1 MKKIVLLVS
10 AILMVCSVSAQESSE
25 DINVKKAP
33 IQKYQRSSIYTV
45 LIKHSET
52 KQDSTISSVFLSL
65 PTPDKFNNHDLSIK
79 TIESSAQKAKKK
91 QSTKRDEVNMAD
103 IETFIK
109 ENDIPRQMVA
119 KWFNRDHD
127 GNMDIN
133 LLSERGFYNAQ
144 LSDIVEAQNNAY
156 GIMSLGDQG
165 EKLIGKTF
173 LLVND
178 ITYADR
184 GERSAKAATGLRI
197 FGALAEAVTGVDV
210 TDTADAIAAGV
221 NEIDGFGVNITSYLF
236 QLEWNQDILNTLYSD
251 LWLDKSITDQ
261 DIRQNRIQAF
271 NLSDIFSLTYLGS
284 TSATKGLTTS
294 KSFSKKSEDLQMAI
308 ACGRA
313 LDESIVK
320 LQREFDQFKV
330 NVPILSINS
339 DEKTCEVAIGLK
351 EGINE
356 ESKFEVL
363 MQVEDEEGNISYDRI
378 GTIEP
383 IPGQIWDN
391 RMGALEIA
399 EAYAAD
405 GEKVKQDEDS
415 AEGNAYLKAT
425 TFKITTGADRI
436 YPGCLVQE
444 IKIKNVNKRK

>member
-1 MKKIVLLVS
+1 MKKLALLVS
-10 AILMVCSVSAQESSE
+10 AILMICSVSAQEPIE
-25 DINVKKAP
+25 ETNGKNVP
-33 IQKYQRSSIYTV
+33 IQKYRRSSIYTV

-52 KQDSTISSVFLSL
+52 KQDSTISAVFLSL

-91 QSTKRDEVNMAD
+91 QSKDRNEVNMAD

-119 KWFNRDHD
+119 KWFNRDYD
-127 GNMDIN
+127 GNMNIN

-144 LSDIVEAQNNAY
+144 LSDIEEAQNSAY

-165 EKLIGKTF
+165 EELIGKTF

-184 GERSAKAATGLRI
+184 GERSAKAATAVRI
-197 FGALAEAVTGVDV
+197 FGALAGAVVGVDM
-210 TDTADAIAAGV
+210 TDSVDAVAAGI

-236 QLEWNQDILNTLYSD
+236 QLEWNQEILNTLYSD
-251 LWLDKSITDQ
+251 LWLDKSVTDP
-261 DIRQNRIQAF
+261 DTRQSRIQAF
-271 NLSDIFSLTYLGS
+271 DLSNIFSLTYVGS
-284 TSATKGLTTS
+284 SSATKGLTTS
-294 KSFSKKSEDLQMAI
+294 KSFSKKSEDQQMAI

-330 NVPILSINS
+330 NVPILSVNS
-339 DEKTCEVAIGLK
+339 DDKTCEVAIGLK

-356 ESKFEVL
+356 KSKFEVL
-363 MQVEDEEGNISYDRI
+363 MQVEDEEGNISYNRI

-405 GEKVKQDEDS
+405 GDKAPTEEGVAD
-415 AEGNAYLKAT
+415 GNAYLKTT
-425 TFKITTGADRI
+425 TFKITAGADRI

-444 IKIKNVNKRK
+444 IKIKNINKRT

>member
-1 MKKIVLLVS
+1 MKKLALLVS
-10 AILMVCSVSAQESSE
+10 AILMICSASAQEPTE
-25 DINVKKAP
+25 EANDKNAP
-33 IQKYQRSSIYTV
+33 IQKYRRSSLYTV

-52 KQDSTISSVFLSL
+52 KQDSTISSVFMSL

-79 TIESSAQKAKKK
+79 TIESSALKAKKK
-91 QSTKRDEVNMAD
+91 QSKKRDEVNMAD

-109 ENDIPRQMVA
+109 EQDIPRKMVA
-119 KWFNRDHD
+119 KWFNRDYN

-144 LSDIVEAQNNAY
+144 LSDIDEAQNSAY

-165 EKLIGKTF
+165 EELIGKTF

-184 GERSAKAATGLRI
+184 GERSANAAAGIRI
-197 FGALAEAVTGVDV
+197 FGALAGAVLGVDL
-210 TDTADAIAAGV
+210 TDASDAVAAGV

-236 QLEWNQDILNTLYSD
+236 QLEWNQEILNTLYTD

-261 DIRQNRIQAF
+261 DIRRARIEAF
-271 NLSDIFSLTYLGS
+271 NLSDIFSLTYVGS
-284 TSATKGLTTS
+284 TSTTKGLTTS
-294 KSFSKKSEDLQMAI
+294 KSFSKRSEDEQMAI

-320 LQREFDQFKV
+320 LQREYDQFKV

-356 ESKFEVL
+356 KSKFEVL
-363 MQVEDEEGNISYDRI
+363 MQVEDEDGNISYNRI

-405 GEKVKQDEDS
+405 DEKAKKEDGE
-415 AEGNAYLKAT
+415 AEGNAYLTAT
-425 TFKITTGADRI
+425 TFKITAGADRI

-444 IKIKNVNKRK
+444 VKIKNVEKRK